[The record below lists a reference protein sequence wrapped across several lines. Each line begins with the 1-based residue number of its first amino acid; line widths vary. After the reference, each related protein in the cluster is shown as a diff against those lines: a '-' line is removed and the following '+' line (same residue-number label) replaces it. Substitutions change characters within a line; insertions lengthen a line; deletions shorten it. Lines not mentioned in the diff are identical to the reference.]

1 MALTLPW
8 RGPADHSPKRRVAG
22 RSPPGDRTLSG
33 RLKEREARLL
43 FFLIALMLASL
54 GLVIRAVLQSPSRAS
69 AIPPARRWDTLLA
82 LAGFGAAL
90 FASASMIVLPAYT
103 TVSVSESSD
112 PSGGVRPVVE
122 ETRQTLLEVNGPQV
136 LVPLAVPVALAAVPL
151 AFPRSRWRRV
161 IQATA
166 ATLVSTFVVITG
178 FSIGMAYLP
187 SAVLLFVAAALGTG
201 DRGAG

>member
-1 MALTLPW
+1 M
-8 RGPADHSPKRRVAG
+8 
-22 RSPPGDRTLSG
+22 
-33 RLKEREARLL
+33 L

-54 GLVIRAVLQSPSRAS
+54 GLVIRAVLQSPSS
-69 AIPPARRWDTLLA
+69 VTPIPPARRWDTLLA

-90 FASASMIVLPAYT
+90 FASVSVIVLPGHT
-103 TVSVSESSD
+103 TVSVSESAD
-112 PSGGVRPVVE
+112 PSGGFRPVVE
-122 ETRQTLLEVNGPQV
+122 ETRRTLLEANGPQV
-136 LVPLAVPVALAAVPL
+136 LVPLAVPIGLAAVPL

-187 SAVLLFVAAALGTG
+187 SAILLFAAAALGPG
-201 DRGAG
+201 NRGVG

>member
-1 MALTLPW
+1 
-8 RGPADHSPKRRVAG
+8 
-22 RSPPGDRTLSG
+22 
-33 RLKEREARLL
+33 LL

-90 FASASMIVLPAYT
+90 FASSSMIVLPAYT

-122 ETRQTLLEVNGPQV
+122 EARQTSWEANGPQV

-187 SAVLLFVAAALGTG
+187 SAVLLFVAAAVGTG
-201 DRGAG
+201 ERGAG

>member
-1 MALTLPW
+1 M
-8 RGPADHSPKRRVAG
+8 
-22 RSPPGDRTLSG
+22 
-33 RLKEREARLL
+33 L

-54 GLVIRAVLQSPSRAS
+54 GLVIRAVLQSPSS
-69 AIPPARRWDTLLA
+69 VTPIPPARRWDTLLA

-90 FASASMIVLPAYT
+90 FASASMIVLPTYT

-112 PSGGVRPVVE
+112 SSGGVRPVVE

-136 LVPLAVPVALAAVPL
+136 LVPLAVPIALAMVPL

-166 ATLVSTFVVITG
+166 ATLVSTFVVLTG
-178 FSIGMAYLP
+178 FSIGMAYFP
-187 SAVLLFVAAALGTG
+187 SAVLLFAAAALGTG
-201 DRGAG
+201 KRGAG